1 MYRLIRPILFRLDP
15 ESVHEVTKTLLKLGQ
30 PMPGKTWAWEALWT
44 PREDRPVELWGM
56 HFRNP
61 VGIAA
66 GFDKNAELVP
76 FLRSVGFGFVEIG
89 TVTLLPQPGNPK
101 PRLFRYPRQK
111 ALVNRLGFNNEGTDA
126 VAKRLER
133 WGRKY
138 EGREARG
145 EGRAAL
151 DVPLFVN
158 IGKNK
163 DVPLDEAPAAYRE
176 TYRRLAP
183 LADAVVVNVSSPNTP
198 NLRDLQRPESLVEI
212 LTMLRAERT
221 STTFRRTGQ
230 HPILVKLAPDLD
242 DTGLREIVDACR
254 LNAEGIIAT
263 NTTIDHSA
271 LVGERDET
279 GGLSGRPLFGPSTE
293 GLRKIREQVGP
304 DYPLVGVGG
313 VFTAADLKAKL
324 AAGADLVQAYTG
336 FIYEGPGFV
345 KKVLGSLPSPRQQS
359 RAKQRLSS

>member
-1 MYRLIRPILFRLDP
+1 MYHLVRPILFRLDP
-15 ESVHEVTKTLLKLGQ
+15 ERVHEATKFLLKIGQ
-30 PMPGKTWAWEALWT
+30 PVPGKTWAWEALWT
-44 PREDRPVELWGM
+44 SRVERPVELWGM

-76 FLRSVGFGFVEIG
+76 FLRTVGFGFIEVG
-89 TVTLLPQPGNPK
+89 TVTLHPQPGNPK
-101 PRLFRYPRQK
+101 PRLFRYPRQQ
-111 ALVNRLGFNNEGTDA
+111 ALVNRLGFNNEGADA

-133 WGRKY
+133 WDRKF
-138 EGREARG
+138 ERRGARG
-145 EGRAAL
+145 ERRGPL

-163 DVPLDEAPAAYRE
+163 DVPLDQAPTAYRE

-198 NLRDLQRPESLVEI
+198 NLRDLQRPESLIEI
-212 LTMLRAERT
+212 LTMLREER
-221 STTFRRTGQ
+221 SAATFRRTGE

-242 DTGLREIVDACR
+242 DAQLRETVDAVH
-254 LNAEGIIAT
+254 GIADGLIAT

-271 LVGERDET
+271 LAGETDET
-279 GGLSGRPLFGPSTE
+279 GGLSGRPLFDRSTE
-293 GLRKIREQVGP
+293 VLRKIREQVGP
-304 DYPLVGVGG
+304 DYPLIGVGG
-313 VFTAADLKAKL
+313 IFTAADLEAKL
-324 AAGADLVQAYTG
+324 SAGANLVQAYTG

-345 KKVLGSLPSPRQQS
+345 RKLLGE
-359 RAKQRLSS
+359 